1 MKMKLAIVGTR
12 NPEVSYAEW
21 EECLLSEITTSDVT
35 MVVSGGVKGVDSFAK
50 RFAVRHHIPLM
61 EFLSDYAKFGR
72 YATLRR
78 NTQIVKEANC
88 VIAFPS
94 SNSRGTLHSINEAK
108 RLGKHV
114 TIINI

>member
-1 MKMKLAIVGTR
+1 MKMKLAIVGIL
-12 NPEVSYAEW
+12 NPRVSYAEW
-21 EECLLSEITTSDVT
+21 EELLLSEVNTFDVA
-35 MVVSGGVKGVDSFAK
+35 MVVSGGAKGVDSIAK
-50 RFAVRHHIPLM
+50 RFAARHHIPLM
-61 EFLSDYAKFGR
+61 EFLPNYVKFGR

-94 SNSRGTLHSINEAK
+94 SNSRGTLHNINEAK
-108 RLGKHV
+108 RLGKHM